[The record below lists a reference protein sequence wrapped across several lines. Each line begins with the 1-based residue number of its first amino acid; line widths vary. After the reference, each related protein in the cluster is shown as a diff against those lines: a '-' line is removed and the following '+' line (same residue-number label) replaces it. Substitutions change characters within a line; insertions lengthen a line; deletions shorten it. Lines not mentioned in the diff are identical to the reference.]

1 MRIVVTFPQRLEA
14 PGGGSVGCRRIA
26 ESLAALGAEVEVL
39 TVDRGDKMLPEP
51 YSIRVRRAR
60 PSRLHYL
67 LDGLKV
73 ARELGRYAPGSVDWL
88 VGWST
93 EAAWLPAVARRL
105 GARFGMILAMPSY
118 RSWFQRDTS
127 FRWVK
132 RWIDRYFRIRPPQE
146 ADLVFALSRFSKA
159 EIVEVM
165 GLPSE
170 RVVVS
175 YWGVDPC
182 FFGVSRKAGPD
193 HRVLFFGSL
202 APIKGVLD
210 AVAACGLVARR
221 GIGFELRIAGW
232 GDWETVRRA
241 VAEASIEARV
251 TYLGTLDRDGLCQEL
266 AQASVAL
273 LPSRAESFGLAIAEA

>member
-1 MRIVVTFPQRLEA
+1 MGRPVLQDQ
-14 PGGGSVGCRRIA
+14 
-26 ESLAALGAEVEVL
+26 AA
-39 TVDRGDKMLPEP
+39 
-51 YSIRVRRAR
+51 
-60 PSRLHYL
+60 
-67 LDGLKV
+67 
-73 ARELGRYAPGSVDWL
+73 
-88 VGWST
+88 
-93 EAAWLPAVARRL
+93 
-105 GARFGMILAMPSY
+105 
-118 RSWFQRDTS
+118 
-127 FRWVK
+127 
-132 RWIDRYFRIRPPQE
+132 QE

-232 GDWETVRRA
+232 GDWETVRGA
-241 VAEASIEARV
+241 AAEAGIEARV
-251 TYLGTLDRDGLCQEL
+251 TYLGPLDRDRLCQEL
-266 AQASVAL
+266 ARTSVAL
-273 LPSRAESFGLAIAEA
+273 LPSHVESFGLAIAEAQAAGVPVVSYRAGSVPEVVEDGVTGILVPARDLAALADAVGRLLGDPELAWRMGEMGRQRVAERFSWEKTARTMWEAMERLGR